1 FRLCEARGLTGEQG
15 VIIPHSNVA
24 NLMLD
29 ERVLQAVREGQFN
42 VYAVR
47 HVDEALSL
55 LVGEAAGHPDEKGR
69 FPKGSVN
76 ARVVERLRDI
86 AEIGL
91 EEEIKPADADKAKAE
106 AEAAAVKPAKA
117 PRRKKGE
124 GEGTVG

>member
-1 FRLCEARGLTGEQG
+1 MATAQKAPALSKR
-15 VIIPHSNVA
+15 
-24 NLMLD
+24 M
-29 ERVLQAVREGQFN
+29 QAVRGKVDRSKF
-42 VYAVR
+42 YA
-47 HVDEALSL
+47 VDEALSL

-91 EEEIKPADADKAKAE
+91 EEDAKPAEEPAQ
-106 AEAAAVKPAKA
+106 AAAEPAAAKPAKA

-124 GEGTVG
+124 ADTAG

>member
-1 FRLCEARGLTGEQG
+1 MPTITVAALQLAFSDDIAENIA
-15 VIIPHSNVA
+15 NVS
-24 NLMLD
+24 
-29 ERVLQAVREGQFN
+29 E
-42 VYAVR
+42 
-47 HVDEALSL
+47 

-91 EEEIKPADADKAKAE
+91 EEELKPADADKAKAE
-106 AEAAAVKPAKA
+106 AEAAAAKPAKA

-124 GEGTVG
+124 GEGATS

>member
-1 FRLCEARGLTGEQG
+1 
-15 VIIPHSNVA
+15 
-24 NLMLD
+24 MLD
-29 ERVLQAVREGQFN
+29 DRVLQAVRDGQFN

-55 LVGEAAGHPDEKGR
+55 LVGEPAGHPDEQGR

-91 EEEIKPADADKAKAE
+91 EEEGKPAEAEKAKAE
-106 AEAAAVKPAKA
+106 AAAAKPVKA
-117 PRRKKGE
+117 PRRKKPE
-124 GEGTVG
+124 GDAAS

>member
-1 FRLCEARGLTGEQG
+1 MCIRD
-15 VIIPHSNVA
+15 S
-24 NLMLD
+24 
-29 ERVLQAVREGQFN
+29 

-91 EEEIKPADADKAKAE
+91 EEEGKPAEEKAKAE
-106 AEAAAVKPAKA
+106 AEPAAAKPAKT

-124 GEGTVG
+124 GDAAS